1 MRPLGWRPR
10 LVALDIDGTV
20 VHGASPPT
28 PRVKD
33 AIDLA
38 ARHAEVMLC
47 TGRTV
52 VGVAKALDDLGMT
65 RGTTLT
71 SNGAVELDTATREVR
86 TVVRFDV
93 TDALA
98 RLHERFP
105 DAHFASEHVG
115 VGQRVSA
122 PFPDGI
128 LAGRVTEV
136 GVAGLLA
143 EPSPKLIMYWPGR
156 TPAETRERAAGL
168 DLPDATLTLDHE
180 VPWVTVVAA
189 GVSKASGLARVAQ
202 RLGIDRADVLA
213 VGDGDNDREMLRWA
227 GHGVA
232 MGQAPDTVRSD
243 ADEVTAPVTADGLAE
258 TLERLFVPT
267 GGTTAGPI
275 GRTVRSPDGS

>member
-1 MRPLGWRPR
+1 MRPIGWRPR

-20 VHGASPPT
+20 VHGGSPPT
-28 PRVKD
+28 PRVR
-33 AIDLA
+33 AAVDLA

-52 VGVAKALDDLGMT
+52 VGVGKALDQLGMT
-65 RGTTLT
+65 RGSTLT

-93 TDALA
+93 TDAMA
-98 RLHERFP
+98 RLRARFP
-105 DAHFASEHVG
+105 DAHFACEHVG

-122 PFPDGI
+122 PFPEGI

-136 GVAGLLA
+136 GIEGLLA

-156 TPAETRERAAGL
+156 TPAQTRERAAGL
-168 DLPDATLTLDHE
+168 DLPDATVTLDHE

-189 GVSKASGLARVAQ
+189 GVSKASGLARVAG
-202 RLGIDRADVLA
+202 RLGIDAADVLA

-227 GHGVA
+227 GHGIA
-232 MGQAPDTVRSD
+232 MGQAPDTVRAE

-258 TLERLFVPT
+258 ALEPWFAST
-267 GGTTAGPI
+267 ADGTR
-275 GRTVRSPDGS
+275 RTVRSPDGS

>member
-1 MRPLGWRPR
+1 MRPIGWRPR

-28 PRVKD
+28 PPVRA
-33 AIDLA
+33 AIDRA

-52 VGVAKALDDLGMT
+52 VGVAAALDQLAMT

-93 TDALA
+93 SDALA
-98 RLHERFP
+98 RLRERFP
-105 DAHFASEHVG
+105 DGHFACEHVG

-122 PFPDGI
+122 PFPAGV

-136 GVAGLLA
+136 GIEGLIA

-156 TPAETRERAAGL
+156 TPAQTRERAAGL
-168 DLPDATLTLDHE
+168 DLPDATVTLDHE

-189 GVSKASGLARVAQ
+189 GVSKASGLARVTR
-202 RLGIDRADVLA
+202 RLGIDAADVLA

-232 MGQAPDTVRSD
+232 MGQGPDTVRAD
-243 ADEVTAPVTADGLAE
+243 ADEVTAPVTADGLADA
-258 TLERLFVPT
+258 LDRWFA
-267 GGTTAGPI
+267 TTADRTR
-275 GRTVRSPDGS
+275 RTVRSPDGL

>member
-1 MRPLGWRPR
+1 MRPIGWRPR

-28 PRVKD
+28 PRVRA
-33 AIDLA
+33 AIDRA

-47 TGRTV
+47 TGRTA
-52 VGVAKALDDLGMT
+52 VGVAPALEQLGMT

-93 TDALA
+93 TDALG
-98 RLHERFP
+98 RLRERFP
-105 DAHFASEHVG
+105 DARFACEHVG

-122 PFPDGI
+122 PFPEGI

-136 GVAGLLA
+136 GLAGLLA

-156 TPAETRERAAGL
+156 TPAQTRERAAGL
-168 DLPDATLTLDHE
+168 ELPDATVTLDHE

-189 GVSKASGLARVAQ
+189 GVSKASGLARVAA
-202 RLGIDRADVLA
+202 LLVIDAGEVLA

-227 GHGVA
+227 GHGIA

-258 TLERLFVPT
+258 ALDRCFPARPPT
-267 GGTTAGPI
+267 GSGEPFGVLT
-275 GRTVRSPDGS
+275 DGEG